1 MKIKT
6 PKKGKVKAK
15 PNNPNSF
22 PCGCLYV
29 FGKWVLC
36 PAHNEDLRRVLKY
49 EAKQN
54 DRNYS

>member
-36 PAHNEDLRRVLKY
+36 PAHNEDLRRVLKD
-49 EAKQN
+49 EAKN
-54 DRNYS
+54 GY